1 MYFLL
6 LFVCYVVMYILG
18 ILWFQLFTGK
28 KLKLHISL
36 FDIALITGSF
46 FVILILLTY
55 IPHVELAN
63 RVQHA
68 IWGWFMVTLIAFL
81 SYHASKVELSKF
93 VLFHLFFLLAT
104 AFWVFNELLE
114 SIFQL
119 QFWLI
124 FSQSLPD
131 TWYDL
136 WANSLWA
143 LFWAGIF
150 SWFGKNKS
158 SR

>member
-6 LFVCYVVMYILG
+6 LAVCYVVMYILG
-18 ILWFQLFTGK
+18 ILWFQIFAGK

-46 FVILILLTY
+46 FAILILVAF
-55 IPHVELAN
+55 IPDAELAN

-68 IWGWFMVTLIAFL
+68 LGGGWMVTLIAFL
-81 SYHASKVELSKF
+81 SYRASKVELSGF

-124 FSQSLPD
+124 FSQNLPD

-143 LFWAGIF
+143 LFGAVIF
-150 SWFGKNKS
+150 SCFGKK
-158 SR
+158 

>member
-6 LFVCYVVMYILG
+6 LALWYIVLY
-18 ILWFQLFTGK
+18 IIWIFWFQLFTAK
-28 KLKLHISL
+28 KLKLYISL

-46 FVILILLTY
+46 FGILIVVAF
-55 IPHVELAN
+55 ISDAELAN

-68 IWGWFMVTLIAFL
+68 LWGGFIVTLIAFL
-81 SYHASKVELSKF
+81 SYRASKVELSSF

-104 AFWVFNELLE
+104 TFWVFNELLE

-124 FSQSLPD
+124 FSQNLPD

-136 WANSLWA
+136 WANTLWA
-143 LFWAGIF
+143 VFGAGIF
-150 SWFGKNKS
+150 SWFGKKKN